1 MFAKSRQKNPN
12 IFGRARSGSKSR
24 DSDVL
29 ESQPQKRTK
38 LEKLEREFEK
48 KCLKLIKLG
57 DWNSLES
64 VASQHLE
71 DTKCESFKG
80 FFYLGVSF
88 YKSGEYENAIR
99 AFQRAEAINSDDA

>member
-1 MFAKSRQKNPN
+1 MFAKTRPKNPN

-24 DSDVL
+24 DSEVL
-29 ESQPQKRTK
+29 TDQPQKRTK

-48 KCLKLIKLG
+48 RCLKLVKLG
-57 DWNSLES
+57 DWNALDSL
-64 VASQHLE
+64 ASQHLE

-88 YKSGEYENAIR
+88 YKCNEHENAIR
-99 AFQRAEAINSDDA
+99 AF